1 LFQRELANVRAVAQ
15 EREAVNR
22 LVDERFALAR
32 FGGDQQRLT
41 AARNLEQIEREI
53 SRVQDEI
60 QKARRAGDNEA
71 AAAGAARLAQLD
83 QVAAQERDI
92 ASGRVQL
99 EQEIA
104 RQRQEFLKQ
113 VEQQQ
118 QQIAQ
123 QQKKSREEQAKA
135 AEAEF
140 QRQRTRIRELNTLG
154 AGVIQG
160 VDLRSNEGASLFQ
173 QLTANAQDPALIE
186 ARLQT
191 RRLGELVGLVERL
204 TSLPV
209 RTIGLLG
216 VG

>member
-1 LFQRELANVRAVAQ
+1 
-15 EREAVNR
+15 
-22 LVDERFALAR
+22 
-32 FGGDQQRLT
+32 
-41 AARNLEQIEREI
+41 
-53 SRVQDEI
+53 VQF
-60 QKARRAGDNEA
+60 
-71 AAAGAARLAQLD
+71 
-83 QVAAQERDI
+83 
-92 ASGRVQL
+92 

-140 QRQRTRIRELNTLG
+140 QRQRSRIRELNNLG

-160 VDLRSNEGASLFQ
+160 VDLRSGEGAALFQ

-191 RRLGELVGLVERL
+191 RRLGELVNLVQSL
-204 TSLPV
+204 TNLPI
-209 RTIGLLG
+209 RTIGALG